1 MMSFFLDE
9 CEQNMTEILEY
20 VLAKLRETGLHFNPD
35 KIQIGLTSVKY
46 CSHVISS
53 DGLKPSPDKL
63 SIILNMPNSTNRAEF
78 GMITYLT
85 KFLKNLS
92 EISSPMGVLLRKDVE
107 ISWGSEQSEAFHK
120 IKTIMTQSPVLNY
133 YDQGKPIRF
142 KLTCH

>member
-1 MMSFFLDE
+1 MMSWFSDE

-20 VLAKLRETGLHFNPD
+20 VLAKSRETGLHFNPD
-35 KIQIGLTSVKY
+35 KIQIRLTSVKY
-46 CSHVISS
+46 CSHVIRS

-120 IKTIMTQSPVLNY
+120 IKTIMTQSSVLNY